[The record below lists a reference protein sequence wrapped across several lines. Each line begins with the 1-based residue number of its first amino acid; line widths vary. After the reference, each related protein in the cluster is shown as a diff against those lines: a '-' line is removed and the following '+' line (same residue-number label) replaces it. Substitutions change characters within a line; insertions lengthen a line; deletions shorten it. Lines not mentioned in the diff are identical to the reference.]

1 MKKVLLGMTLV
12 LSVMMILSCSS
23 LGTQEAVD
31 NAFQK
36 IYDKYYDSLI
46 LDGAARYTVV
56 SGNTLS
62 GISQTY
68 YHNEYHFPLIML
80 ASHEIVKDPDMI
92 RPGMSLTIPDL
103 QKNLGNSNTKAQLK
117 LFYVDISRLY
127 DKRDKKEAAKN
138 LRELAATM

>member
-1 MKKVLLGMTLV
+1 MKKFLFGLTLV
-12 LSVMMILSCSS
+12 LSIMVILSCKS
-23 LGTQEAVD
+23 LETQEAVD

-36 IYDKYYDSLI
+36 IYDKYYESLI
-46 LDGAARYTVV
+46 LDGAANFTVAT
-56 SGNTLS
+56 GNTLS

-80 ASHEIVKDPDMI
+80 ASHDIVKDPDMI
-92 RPGMSLTIPDL
+92 RPGMKLTIPDL
-103 QKNLGNSNTKAQLK
+103 QKNLGNASTKAQLK

-138 LRELAATM
+138 LRQLAATM